1 MSEFVP
7 HFSGRPPQQESNEY
21 LVNSLAIH
29 SCSSNF
35 HGAHTFHRTPA
46 SQHLSLPSNMTNST
60 TTTPAENDIVCGR
73 GKGFDLLPAN
83 QTFRRIIAENAA
95 RYSGFRKSR
104 TEKSILIRL
113 IAHQLKMDN
122 MRFVRRTK
130 HGWKALLEHEVNLK
144 VRSERNEWAI
154 DFNNSKRPINFS
166 DWSRTQRCGPAATKV
181 TEESMYENPAPKQR
195 QAWFS

>member
-1 MSEFVP
+1 
-7 HFSGRPPQQESNEY
+7 
-21 LVNSLAIH
+21 
-29 SCSSNF
+29 
-35 HGAHTFHRTPA
+35 
-46 SQHLSLPSNMTNST
+46 MTNSIT
-60 TTTPAENDIVCGR
+60 TIPAENDIVCGR
-73 GKGFDLLPAN
+73 GKGFDLLPGN

-130 HGWKALLEHEVNLK
+130 QGWKTLLEHEVNLK
-144 VRSERNEWAI
+144 VRSKRNQSAI

-166 DWSRTQRCGPAATKV
+166 DWPRTQRCCPAATKI
-181 TEESMYENPAPKQR
+181 TEEG
-195 QAWFS
+195 